1 MTNKAY
7 IIKRPSQ
14 LWWIKE
20 EIIPVNVVGF
30 IGDNITVRV
39 NFRNGNH
46 KSYQYQRQDI
56 GHTIF
61 ETREAAEKAL
71 LGA

>member
-1 MTNKAY
+1 MINKAY
-7 IIKRPSQ
+7 IIKPHGE
-14 LWWIKE
+14 LWWMQE
-20 EIIPVNVVGF
+20 AIIPVKLVGF
-30 IGDNITVRV
+30 IGDNLAVRV
-39 NFRNGNH
+39 NFRNGKH
-46 KSYQYQRQDI
+46 KSFRYRRQNI

>member
-7 IIKRPSQ
+7 IIKPPGM
-14 LWWIKE
+14 LWWIQE
-20 EIIPVNVVGF
+20 AIISVKVVGF

-39 NFRNGNH
+39 NFRNGKY
-46 KSYQYQRQDI
+46 KSFQYQRQDI

-61 ETREAAEKAL
+61 ETREAAESAL